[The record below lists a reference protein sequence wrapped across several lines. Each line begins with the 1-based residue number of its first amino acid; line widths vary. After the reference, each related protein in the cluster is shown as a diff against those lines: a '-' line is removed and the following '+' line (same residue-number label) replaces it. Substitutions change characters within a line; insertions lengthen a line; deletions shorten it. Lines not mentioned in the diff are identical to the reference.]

1 VLGARCEPVSVGASG
16 QVVLAARRECVPDVR
31 GIIVRSLIVGDL
43 PTKVTERSR
52 NVLNESADLLNVRAV
67 VEIRRRS
74 ALGKRIIEL
83 T

>member
-1 VLGARCEPVSVGASG
+1 MSE
-16 QVVLAARRECVPDVR
+16 E
-31 GIIVRSLIVGDL
+31 IIVRSLIVGDL

-74 ALGKRIIEL
+74 ALGKRIDGTERCR